1 MDNQNKDSAKI
12 YNENHMENCNVF
24 QGDQFGGVFPLPGAQ
39 VTINQQFGKGQKP
52 KQEVTEGK
60 VETAEAREK
69 RKTEVMK
76 TITDKF
82 DFTDEQLGR
91 DNNGKKITN
100 ERLASLFRKCF
111 GFSNVPPTAERKL
124 IMEQLWVLLIDERN
138 QCPKDVNLGFIP
150 QTVLNFIGYFKQCDL
165 VGGQNRELARVIIK
179 DADTNIA
186 KNIAR
191 GIESNV
197 LPAGTMDMVDHYI
210 EKLMNGEF

>member
-1 MDNQNKDSAKI
+1 MENKEETKVV
-12 YNENHMENCNVF
+12 NNNTNCNVF
-24 QGDQFGGVFPLPGAQ
+24 TGPVYGASFPLPGSS
-39 VTINQQFGKGQKP
+39 VTINQYYGKNQKP
-52 KQEVTEGK
+52 KEETTEGK
-60 VETAEAREK
+60 VESVEEREK
-69 RKTEVMK
+69 RKTEVIK

-91 DNNGKKITN
+91 DNNGNKITN
-100 ERLASLFRKCF
+100 ERLTSLFRKCF
-111 GFSNVPPTAERKL
+111 GFSYVPPTAERKL

-186 KNIAR
+186 KNISR
-191 GIESNV
+191 GLESNV
-197 LPAGTMDMVDHYI
+197 FPQGTMDMIDHYI